1 MSHDVSRDLK
11 DVAVR
16 VLCKAVEEFT
26 SSYDEVY
33 ITIITL
39 LMKKVL
45 DGD

>member
-33 ITIITL
+33 NNTF
-39 LMKKVL
+39 
-45 DGD
+45 DEESFR